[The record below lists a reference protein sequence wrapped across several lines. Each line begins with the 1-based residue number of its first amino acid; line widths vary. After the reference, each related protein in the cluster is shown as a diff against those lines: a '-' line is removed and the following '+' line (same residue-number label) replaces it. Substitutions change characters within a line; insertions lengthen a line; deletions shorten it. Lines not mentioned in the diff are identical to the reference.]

1 VRLISS
7 ELKYQSERIG
17 PEDGFLILKSWIR
30 DVMEAG
36 F

>member
-1 VRLISS
+1 MKLISS
-7 ELKYQSERIG
+7 ELKYQNEGIG
-17 PEDGFLILKSWIR
+17 AEDDFLIFKNWIR